1 MIENEPLCSR
11 FGDSYECPVCKSE
24 HLVKNV
30 KDKNGQTTL

>member
-24 HLVKNV
+24 HLVKNALSV
-30 KDKNGQTTL
+30 LQKI